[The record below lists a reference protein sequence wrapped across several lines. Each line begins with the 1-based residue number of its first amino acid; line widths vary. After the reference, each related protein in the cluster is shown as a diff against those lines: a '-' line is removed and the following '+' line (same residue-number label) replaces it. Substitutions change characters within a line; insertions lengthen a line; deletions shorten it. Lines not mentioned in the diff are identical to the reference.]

1 MAEIANVCLKL
12 SSKAENV
19 LVVRQALTGFSEA
32 LGLDAIETNDLATAV
47 TEACNNAV
55 LHAYTENEE
64 GPLEV
69 EICALEDVIVVT
81 VRDRGHGIGPHTLDA
96 SRSGESGIGL
106 PVMQALAQQV
116 TFKKVP
122 GGGTEVRM
130 EFAAPPSHSIE
141 PVEDE
146 WEPHLTTKGL
156 LAGTVEMTLAPS
168 SVARSVLPRVLCA
181 LAARAYFSTDR
192 IADVQLVADALVA
205 DAREAIVG
213 SHLGVGVELAPRDLE
228 LRVGPL
234 REGLAQRIIDTQ
246 REGTGPALGHLT
258 DDQRVAHAVND
269 TEVLALRMLERR

>member
-1 MAEIANVCLKL
+1 MAEIENVCLKL
-12 SSKAENV
+12 SSRAENV

-47 TEACNNAV
+47 TEACNNVV
-55 LHAYTENEE
+55 LHAYGEGEE
-64 GPLEV
+64 GPMEV
-69 EICALEDVIVVT
+69 EICASDELIAVT
-81 VRDRGHGIGPHTLDA
+81 VRDHGHGIGAHALD
-96 SRSGESGIGL
+96 SMRSGESGIGL

-122 GGGTEVRM
+122 DGGTEVRM
-130 EFAAPPSHSIE
+130 EFAAPETHGIE
-141 PVEDE
+141 PLQDE
-146 WEPHLTTKGL
+146 WEPPVAIRAQ

-205 DAREAIVG
+205 EARDSIVG

-234 REGLAQRIIDTQ
+234 RAGRAERILS
-246 REGTGPALGHLT
+246 EPGESTGPVLGRLT
-258 DDQRVAHAVND
+258 DAQRVAPAVEE
-269 TEVLALRMLERR
+269 TEVLALRMLQRR